1 MPRRKFSLPA
11 LRRRTVF
18 ALLPIGFFGALLLG
32 SSVRSGAVDHSA
44 ALALYDNPAIIPP
57 GPQRVFHLGH
67 SLVGRDMPAMLAQLA
82 GSGHDYQSQLGW
94 GTTLQQHW
102 GPTDGIN
109 GFSTE
114 NAHAHYRDA
123 ADAVD
128 SGNYDSV
135 VVTEMVEI
143 RDAIRY
149 HYSAKYLARWA
160 ERARKPR
167 SDVNVYLYETW
178 PEINDPEGWLN
189 RVDLDLTRYWEQQI
203 LLPAVQNTGHPIY
216 VIPGGQALA
225 AVVRAVIE
233 RGGVD
238 GVSRVEDF
246 FAMAPDGS
254 QDNVHFNDLGAYV
267 IALTHYA
274 VLYQRDPSG
283 LPRQLNKADGS
294 AANAPGQDLADLMQS
309 TVWSVVQAY
318 PKTGLAQPPP
328 TEA

>member
-18 ALLPIGFFGALLLG
+18 ALLPIGFFGAFLLG
-32 SSVRSGAVDHSA
+32 SSARSAAVDHSA
-44 ALALYDNPAIIPP
+44 ALALYDRPAIIPE

-102 GPTDGIN
+102 GPTEGIN

-114 NAHAHYRDA
+114 NAHPRFRAA

-128 SGNYDSV
+128 SGSYDSV

-149 HYSAKYLARWA
+149 HDSAKYLARWA
-160 ERARKPR
+160 ERARNAR

-178 PEINDPEGWLN
+178 PEITDPEGWLN
-189 RVDLDLTRYWEQQI
+189 RVDLDLTRYWEEQI
-203 LLPAVQNTGHPIY
+203 LLPAAQNTGHPIY

-238 GVSRVEDF
+238 GVSRAEDF
-246 FAMAPDGS
+246 FAIAADGS

-283 LPRQLNKADGS
+283 LPHQLNKADGS
-294 AANAPGQDLADLMQS
+294 PAIAPGQDLAALMQS
-309 TVWSVVQAY
+309 IVWGVVQAY

-328 TEA
+328 AES